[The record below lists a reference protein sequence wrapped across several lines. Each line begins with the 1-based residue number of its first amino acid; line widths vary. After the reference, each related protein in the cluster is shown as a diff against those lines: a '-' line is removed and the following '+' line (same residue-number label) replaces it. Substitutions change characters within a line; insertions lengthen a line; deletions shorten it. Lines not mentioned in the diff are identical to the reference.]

1 MNKKKSLTLLLII
14 CICVSSIL
22 LTSCQNKSDSNL
34 QSNTEQINHINE
46 ANSDN
51 SIEPSYQSCTINDET
66 DRVLGPTI
74 TTTKHTTLLI
84 PKDYI
89 MDLTSDKSTNNE
101 KIYIHIDEN
110 IYQEYKKNSIG
121 TWEIQL
127 TIEEENDNNSKN
139 YSIDKDADIY
149 NIGDYKFYRNKNND
163 KEIYTTYT
171 TEDNKNM
178 YAVFTCLIIK
188 SEYTENEDPE
198 VSVSREYFQNNPT
211 LKEMFSKFE
220 LH

>member
-1 MNKKKSLTLLLII
+1 M
-14 CICVSSIL
+14 
-22 LTSCQNKSDSNL
+22 
-34 QSNTEQINHINE
+34 
-46 ANSDN
+46 
-51 SIEPSYQSCTINDET
+51 
-66 DRVLGPTI
+66 
-74 TTTKHTTLLI
+74 
-84 PKDYI
+84 
-89 MDLTSDKSTNNE
+89 
-101 KIYIHIDEN
+101 
-110 IYQEYKKNSIG
+110 
-121 TWEIQL
+121 

-211 LKEMFSKFE
+211 LKEIFSKFE